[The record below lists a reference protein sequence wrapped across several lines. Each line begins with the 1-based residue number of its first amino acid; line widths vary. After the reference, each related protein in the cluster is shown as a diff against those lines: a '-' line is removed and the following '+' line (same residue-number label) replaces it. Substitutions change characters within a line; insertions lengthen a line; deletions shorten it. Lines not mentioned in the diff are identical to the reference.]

1 MGAVR
6 AGSDPG
12 WVVVFRAGSGW
23 VRCVPGVIRVGWWC
37 FAPDPDGC
45 GACGSDPVAEGHH
58 RRSLRGRKLCRFRAT
73 LGTESLQI
81 VGLWWM
87 WAWHSSTMSSRRDI
101 DRLILGLASVNDSV
115 VHARQLR
122 AAGVD
127 KDHVLR
133 RVRSGWMTPIV
144 GDSYGVGPM
153 AAEPTTSMLRRAAL
167 LHGGDQARL
176 TNETGAEVLAG
187 WDRGDGRIHV
197 ISPRDIGC
205 GDRRIVFH
213 RTRIGVVGRAAREQR
228 WPVVDPICLCVNLGT
243 ALSPWQLCNVV
254 RELIYRGH
262 LTLDQLQEFVAR
274 PRRIAGM
281 SVLRDAV
288 ALAVSNSAGTR
299 GRTEDRF
306 LELVRSAGLP
316 VPRVNVRGLM
326 GIPNDEPDF
335 VHCDTRMNFEC
346 DGGHHLEPAQEQ
358 QDHDRDMMAGRRG
371 WRVRRFWWRDV
382 WDFPELVIAAMRA
395 AFLSNVD
402 PIEYC
407 EHRWQ
412 IGRYRLEE

>member
-1 MGAVR
+1 M
-6 AGSDPG
+6 
-12 WVVVFRAGSGW
+12 
-23 VRCVPGVIRVGWWC
+23 
-37 FAPDPDGC
+37 
-45 GACGSDPVAEGHH
+45 
-58 RRSLRGRKLCRFRAT
+58 
-73 LGTESLQI
+73 
-81 VGLWWM
+81 
-87 WAWHSSTMSSRRDI
+87 
-101 DRLILGLASVNDSV
+101 
-115 VHARQLR
+115 
-122 AAGVD
+122 
-127 KDHVLR
+127 
-133 RVRSGWMTPIV
+133 
-144 GDSYGVGPM
+144 
-153 AAEPTTSMLRRAAL
+153 
-167 LHGGDQARL
+167 
-176 TNETGAEVLAG
+176 
-187 WDRGDGRIHV
+187 
-197 ISPRDIGC
+197 
-205 GDRRIVFH
+205 
-213 RTRIGVVGRAAREQR
+213 
-228 WPVVDPICLCVNLGT
+228 
-243 ALSPWQLCNVV
+243 

-306 LELVRSAGLP
+306 LEPVRSAGLP